1 VSKVS
6 SVIGD
11 NIKVSLFGESH
22 GSVVGATI
30 HGLESG
36 IKIDYEFIKHQMN
49 LRKANDNLSTA
60 RVEEDEVKFISGVFN
75 DFTTGA
81 PLTVVIENKNVNSKD
96 YPKMFRP
103 SHADYTQELKYKGYQ
118 DYRGGGHFSGRLTA
132 PIVALGS
139 IAISI
144 LKNKNIKI
152 GSHIKN
158 IHNILDDNINF
169 NELDN
174 YFNYV
179 NNEIFPVLNLN
190 KKEEMIKEIKTIK
203 EDLDS
208 VGGIIETVISLP
220 SSIGEP
226 FFDSL
231 ESKISQYLFSV
242 PGLKGIEFG
251 LGFDF
256 AKYRGKEVNDELV
269 NDGEVRTLTNNNG
282 GINGGISNSMPIVFR
297 CVLKPT
303 PSILKEQRS
312 IDENFNNTI
321 LEIKG
326 RHDPCIVRRAR
337 VVIDSLV
344 ALCLLDLIS
353 INEGK
358 KWMC

>member
-1 VSKVS
+1 MS

-11 NIKVSLFGESH
+11 NIKISLFGESH

-169 NELDN
+169 NDLDN

-190 KKEEMIKEIKTIK
+190 KKEEMIKEIETIK

>member
-1 VSKVS
+1 MS

-11 NIKVSLFGESH
+11 NIKISLFGESH

-60 RVEEDEVKFISGVFN
+60 RVEDDEVKFISGVFN

-132 PIVALGS
+132 PLVALGS

-169 NELDN
+169 SDLDN

-190 KKEEMIKEIKTIK
+190 KKEEMIKEIEVIK

-231 ESKISQYLFSV
+231 ESRISQYLFSV

>member
-1 VSKVS
+1 MS

-60 RVEEDEVKFISGVFN
+60 RVEDDEVKFISGVFN

-118 DYRGGGHFSGRLTA
+118 DYRGGGHFSGRHTA

-169 NELDN
+169 NDLDN

-190 KKEEMIKEIKTIK
+190 KKEEMIKEIETIK

>member
-1 VSKVS
+1 MS

-169 NELDN
+169 NDLDN

-190 KKEEMIKEIKTIK
+190 KKEEMIKEIETIK

-269 NDGEVRTLTNNNG
+269 NDGEVKTLTNNNG

-344 ALCLLDLIS
+344 ALCLVDLIS

>member
-1 VSKVS
+1 MS

-118 DYRGGGHFSGRLTA
+118 DYRGGGHFSGRITA

-169 NELDN
+169 NDLDN

-190 KKEEMIKEIKTIK
+190 KKEEMIKEIETIK

>member
-1 VSKVS
+1 MS

-169 NELDN
+169 NDLDN

-190 KKEEMIKEIKTIK
+190 KKEEMIKEIETIK

-208 VGGIIETVISLP
+208 IGGIIETVISLP

>member
-1 VSKVS
+1 MS

-11 NIKVSLFGESH
+11 NIKISLFGESH

-132 PIVALGS
+132 PLVALGS

-169 NELDN
+169 NDLDN

-190 KKEEMIKEIKTIK
+190 KKEEMIKEIGTIK

-231 ESKISQYLFSV
+231 ESRISQYLFSV

-344 ALCLLDLIS
+344 ALCLVDLIS

>member
-1 VSKVS
+1 MS
-6 SVIGD
+6 SMIGD

-36 IKIDYEFIKHQMN
+36 VKIDYEFIKHQMN

-81 PLTVVIENKNVNSKD
+81 PLTVVIENKNVNSND

-132 PIVALGS
+132 PLVALGS

-144 LKNKNIKI
+144 LNSKNIKI

-158 IHNILDDNINF
+158 IHNILDDGINF
-169 NELDN
+169 NDLDN

-179 NNEIFPVLNLN
+179 NNELFPVLNLN
-190 KKEEMIKEIKTIK
+190 KKEEMKKEIETAK
-203 EDLDS
+203 DNLDS

-231 ESKISQYLFSV
+231 ESKISHYLFSV
-242 PGLKGIEFG
+242 PGVKGIEFG

-256 AKYRGKEVNDELV
+256 AKYKASEVNDEFI
-269 NDGEVRTLTNNNG
+269 NDSKVRTLTNNNG
-282 GINGGISNSMPIVFR
+282 GINGGISNNEPIVFR

-303 PSILKEQRS
+303 PSILKKQRS
-312 IDENFNNTI
+312 IDENFNNTT

>member
-1 VSKVS
+1 MS
-6 SVIGD
+6 SMIGD

-36 IKIDYEFIKHQMN
+36 VKIDYEFIKHQMN

-81 PLTVVIENKNVNSKD
+81 PLTVVIENKNVNSND

-144 LKNKNIKI
+144 LNSKNIKI

-158 IHNILDDNINF
+158 IHNILDDDINF
-169 NELDN
+169 NDLDN

-179 NNEIFPVLNLN
+179 NNELFPVLNLN
-190 KKEEMIKEIKTIK
+190 KKEEMKKEIETAK
-203 EDLDS
+203 ENLDS
-208 VGGIIETVISLP
+208 VGGIIETIISLP

-231 ESKISQYLFSV
+231 ESKISHYLFSV
-242 PGLKGIEFG
+242 PGVKGIEFG
-251 LGFDF
+251 LGFEF
-256 AKYRGKEVNDELV
+256 AKYRASEVNDEFI
-269 NDGEVRTLTNNNG
+269 NDSKVRTLTNNNG
-282 GINGGISNSMPIVFR
+282 GINGGISNNEPIVFR

-303 PSILKEQRS
+303 PSILKKQRS

-321 LEIKG
+321 LEIIG

>member
-1 VSKVS
+1 MS

-139 IAISI
+139 IVISI

-169 NELDN
+169 NDLDN

-190 KKEEMIKEIKTIK
+190 KKDEMIKEIGTIK

-344 ALCLLDLIS
+344 ALCLVDLIS

>member
-1 VSKVS
+1 MS
-6 SVIGD
+6 SMIGD

-30 HGLESG
+30 QGLESG

-49 LRKANDNLSTA
+49 LRKANDNLSTS
-60 RVEEDEVKFISGVFN
+60 RVEDDEVKFISGVFN

-81 PLTVVIENKNVNSKD
+81 PLTVIIENKNVNSND

-103 SHADYTQELKYKGYQ
+103 SHADYTQELKYRGYQ

-132 PIVALGS
+132 PLVALGS

-144 LKNKNIKI
+144 LKSKNINI

-158 IHNILDDNINF
+158 IHNILDDDINF
-169 NELDN
+169 NDLDN

-179 NNEIFPVLNLN
+179 NNELFPVLNLN
-190 KKEEMIKEIKTIK
+190 KKEEMKKEIETAK
-203 EDLDS
+203 ENLDS

-231 ESKISQYLFSV
+231 ESKISHYLFSV
-242 PGLKGIEFG
+242 PGVKGIEFG

-256 AKYRGKEVNDELV
+256 AKYRASEVNDEFI
-269 NDGEVRTLTNNNG
+269 NDSKVRTLTNNNG
-282 GINGGISNSMPIVFR
+282 GINGGISNNEPIVFR

>member
-1 VSKVS
+1 MS

-60 RVEEDEVKFISGVFN
+60 RVEDDEVKFISGVFN

-169 NELDN
+169 NDLDN

-190 KKEEMIKEIKTIK
+190 KKEEMIKEIETIK

-208 VGGIIETVISLP
+208 VGGIIETAISLP

>member
-1 VSKVS
+1 MS

-60 RVEEDEVKFISGVFN
+60 RVEDDEVKFISGVFN

-169 NELDN
+169 NDLDN

-190 KKEEMIKEIKTIK
+190 KKEEMIKEIEAIK

>member
-1 VSKVS
+1 MS
-6 SVIGD
+6 SMIGD

-36 IKIDYEFIKHQMN
+36 VKIDYEFIKHQMN

-81 PLTVVIENKNVNSKD
+81 PLTVVIENKNVNSND

-144 LKNKNIKI
+144 LNSKNIKI

-158 IHNILDDNINF
+158 IHNILDDDINF
-169 NELDN
+169 NDLDN

-179 NNEIFPVLNLN
+179 NNEMFPVLNLN
-190 KKEEMIKEIKTIK
+190 KKEEMKKEIETAK
-203 EDLDS
+203 ENLDS

-231 ESKISQYLFSV
+231 ESKISHYLFSV
-242 PGLKGIEFG
+242 PGVKGIEFG
-251 LGFDF
+251 LGFEF
-256 AKYRGKEVNDELV
+256 AKYRASEVNDEFI
-269 NDGEVRTLTNNNG
+269 NDSKVRTLTNNNG
-282 GINGGISNSMPIVFR
+282 GINGGISNNEPIVFR

-303 PSILKEQRS
+303 PSILKKQRS

-321 LEIKG
+321 LEIIG

>member
-1 VSKVS
+1 MS

-60 RVEEDEVKFISGVFN
+60 RVEDDEVKFISGVFN

-169 NELDN
+169 NDLDN

-190 KKEEMIKEIKTIK
+190 KKEEMIKEIETIK

-256 AKYRGKEVNDELV
+256 AKYRGKEVNDELD

>member
-1 VSKVS
+1 MS

-60 RVEEDEVKFISGVFN
+60 RVEDDEVKFISGVFN

-169 NELDN
+169 NDLDN

-190 KKEEMIKEIKTIK
+190 KKEEMIKEIEVIK

>member
-1 VSKVS
+1 MS

-22 GSVVGATI
+22 GELVGAVV
-30 HGLESG
+30 HGLEAG

-49 LRKANDNLSTA
+49 FRKANDNLSTS
-60 RVEEDEVKFISGVFN
+60 RQEEDEVKIVSGVFN

-81 PLTVVIENKNVNSKD
+81 PLTVIIENKNVKSND
-96 YPKMFRP
+96 YPKMYRP
-103 SHADYTQELKYKGYQ
+103 SHADLVSEYKYNGYQ

-144 LKNKNIKI
+144 LKNKNINI
-152 GSHIKN
+152 GSHIKC
-158 IHNILDDNINF
+158 IHGVYDEDINF
-169 NELDN
+169 NDLDS
-174 YFNYV
+174 YFSYV
-179 NNEIFPVLNLN
+179 NNEVFPILN
-190 KKEEMIKEIKTIK
+190 KEKKDLMIKEIQAAK

-231 ESKISQYLFSV
+231 ESRLSHYLFSV

-256 AKYRGKEVNDELV
+256 AKYKGSEVNDEII
-269 NDGEVRTLTNNNG
+269 NDGNIRTLTNNNG
-282 GINGGISNSMPIVFR
+282 GINGGISNNEPIVFR

-303 PSILKEQRS
+303 PSIYKEQKS
-312 IDENFNNTI
+312 IDKDFNNTI

-358 KWMC
+358 KWMR

>member
-1 VSKVS
+1 MS

-60 RVEEDEVKFISGVFN
+60 RVEDDEVKFISGVFN

-81 PLTVVIENKNVNSKD
+81 PLTVVIENKNVNNKD

-169 NELDN
+169 NDLDN

-190 KKEEMIKEIKTIK
+190 KKEEMIKEIETIK

-256 AKYRGKEVNDELV
+256 DKYR
-269 NDGEVRTLTNNNG
+269 
-282 GINGGISNSMPIVFR
+282 
-297 CVLKPT
+297 
-303 PSILKEQRS
+303 
-312 IDENFNNTI
+312 
-321 LEIKG
+321 
-326 RHDPCIVRRAR
+326 
-337 VVIDSLV
+337 
-344 ALCLLDLIS
+344 
-353 INEGK
+353 
-358 KWMC
+358 

>member
-1 VSKVS
+1 MS

-60 RVEEDEVKFISGVFN
+60 RVEDDEVKFISGVFN

-139 IAISI
+139 IVISI

-169 NELDN
+169 NDLDN

-231 ESKISQYLFSV
+231 ESKISHYLFSV

>member
-1 VSKVS
+1 M
-6 SVIGD
+6 IGD

-81 PLTVVIENKNVNSKD
+81 PLTVVIENKNVNSND
-96 YPKMFRP
+96 YPKMYRP
-103 SHADYTQELKYKGYQ
+103 SHADYTQELKYRGYQ

-132 PIVALGS
+132 PLVALGS

-144 LKNKNIKI
+144 LNNKNIKI

-158 IHNILDDNINF
+158 IHNILDDNVDF
-169 NELDN
+169 NDLDC

-179 NNEIFPVLNLN
+179 NNEIFPVLNSK
-190 KKEEMIKEIKTIK
+190 KKEEMKKEIEIAK
-203 EDLDS
+203 DNLDS

-231 ESKISQYLFSV
+231 ESKISHYLFSV
-242 PGLKGIEFG
+242 PGVKGIEFG

-269 NDGEVRTLTNNNG
+269 NDNKIRTLTNNNG
-282 GINGGISNSMPIVFR
+282 GINGGISNNEPVVFR

-303 PSILKEQRS
+303 PSIMKEQRS
-312 IDENFNNTI
+312 IDENYNNTT

-353 INEGK
+353 FNEGK

>member
-1 VSKVS
+1 MS
-6 SVIGD
+6 SMIGD

-49 LRKANDNLSTA
+49 LRKANDNLSTS
-60 RVEEDEVKFISGVFN
+60 RVEDDEVKFISGVFN

-81 PLTVVIENKNVNSKD
+81 PLTVIIENKNVNSND

-103 SHADYTQELKYKGYQ
+103 SHADYTQELKYRGYQ

-132 PIVALGS
+132 PLVALGS

-144 LKNKNIKI
+144 LKSKNIKI

-158 IHNILDDNINF
+158 IHNILDDDINF
-169 NELDN
+169 NDLDN

-179 NNEIFPVLNLN
+179 NNELFPVLNLN
-190 KKEEMIKEIKTIK
+190 KKEEMKKEIETAK
-203 EDLDS
+203 DNLDS
-208 VGGIIETVISLP
+208 IGGIVETVISLP

-231 ESKISQYLFSV
+231 ESKISHYLFSV
-242 PGLKGIEFG
+242 PGVKGIEFG

-256 AKYRGKEVNDELV
+256 AKYKASEVNDEFI
-269 NDGEVRTLTNNNG
+269 NNEKVRTLTNNNG
-282 GINGGISNSMPIVFR
+282 GINGGISNNEPIVFR

>member
-1 VSKVS
+1 MS

-60 RVEEDEVKFISGVFN
+60 RVEDDEVKFISGVFN

-169 NELDN
+169 NDLDN

-190 KKEEMIKEIKTIK
+190 KKEEMIKEIETIK

-312 IDENFNNTI
+312 IDKNFNNTI

>member
-1 VSKVS
+1 MS
-6 SVIGD
+6 SMIGD

-22 GSVVGATI
+22 GECVGASI
-30 HGLESG
+30 HGLEAG
-36 IKIDYEFIKHQMN
+36 IKIDYEFVKHQMN
-49 LRKANDNLSTA
+49 LRKANDNLSTN
-60 RVEEDEVKFISGVFN
+60 RQEEDEVKFISGVFN

-81 PLTVVIENKNVNSKD
+81 PLTVLIENKKANSND

-103 SHADYTQELKYKGYQ
+103 SHADLVSEYKYYGYQ

-132 PIVALGS
+132 PLVALGS

-144 LKNKNIKI
+144 LKSKNINI
-152 GSHIKN
+152 GSHIKS
-158 IHNILDDNINF
+158 IHNIYDEDVNFSDLDS
-169 NELDN
+169 

-179 NNEIFPVLNLN
+179 NEEVFPVLNKE
-190 KKEEMIKEIKTIK
+190 KKDLMIKEIEMAK
-203 EDLDS
+203 EELDS
-208 VGGIIETVISLP
+208 VGGIIETVVTLP

-231 ESKISQYLFSV
+231 ESKLSHYLFSV
-242 PGLKGIEFG
+242 PGVKGVEFG

-256 AKYRGKEVNDELV
+256 AKYKGSEVNDAII
-269 NDGEVRTLTNNNG
+269 NDGNIRTLTNNNG
-282 GINGGISNSMPIVFR
+282 GINGGVSNNEPLVFR
-297 CVLKPT
+297 VVLKPT
-303 PSILKEQRS
+303 PSIYKAQRS
-312 IDENFNNTI
+312 VDKNFNNTM

-358 KWMC
+358 KWMK

>member
-1 VSKVS
+1 MS

-30 HGLESG
+30 HGVESG
-36 IKIDYEFIKHQMN
+36 RKIDYEFIKHQMN

-60 RVEEDEVKFISGVFN
+60 RVEDDEVKFISGVFN

-139 IAISI
+139 IVISI

-158 IHNILDDNINF
+158 IHKILEANINF
-169 NELDN
+169 NDIDN
-174 YFNYV
+174 YYNYV
-179 NNEIFPVLNLN
+179 SNVIFPVLNLN
-190 KKEEMIKEIKTIK
+190 KKEEMIKEIETIK

>member
-1 VSKVS
+1 MS

-49 LRKANDNLSTA
+49 IRKANDNLSTA
-60 RVEEDEVKFISGVFN
+60 RVEDDEVKFISGVFN

-158 IHNILDDNINF
+158 IYNILDDNINF
-169 NELDN
+169 NDLDN

-190 KKEEMIKEIKTIK
+190 KKEEMIKEIETIK

>member
-1 VSKVS
+1 MS

-169 NELDN
+169 NDLDN

-190 KKEEMIKEIKTIK
+190 KKKEMIKEIETIK